1 MAGLVIKDLMGGDF
15 AVTLVSD
22 QIREV
27 PALIGEGERYAW
39 RFAEVVGWLVCE
51 DPECDRPDYVKGC
64 PEARRGTV
72 IKTWHCQSPVIE
84 PVDPVQLALPIS
96 GMVFLPAY

>member
-1 MAGLVIKDLMGGDF
+1 MAGLVIKDLMGGDL
-15 AVTLVSD
+15 AVALVSDKLWD

-51 DPECDRPDYVKGC
+51 DPECDRPDHVKGC
-64 PEARRGTV
+64 PEARRGHV
-72 IKTWHCQSPVIE
+72 VKVWHCQSPVIE
-84 PVDPVQLALPIS
+84 PCDLSLPIS
-96 GMVFLPAY
+96 GMVYLLA